1 MKFIITRWSF
11 VLSFSAP
18 FVMII
23 YELNAENLSNKTGQR
38 TTLYV
43 GSMAPMTGKRAWWGA
58 GIPLAIEMAFE
69 DINKRDDILRD
80 YELKLISRDTQV
92 LNLFRRLNFPWDL
105 FLTHSVY
112 LYVRQHFR
120 NHRKSASKE
129 VNCYILR
136 KHNKRT
142 MFTLSWEIK
151 YFKSKDDT
159 FSRLKR
165 LGRWLDRIGSP
176 YFIAHFIGL
185 LIQQT
190 MILRF

>member
-92 LNLFRRLNFPWDL
+92 LNLSRRLNFP
-105 FLTHSVY
+105 
-112 LYVRQHFR
+112 
-120 NHRKSASKE
+120 
-129 VNCYILR
+129 
-136 KHNKRT
+136 
-142 MFTLSWEIK
+142 
-151 YFKSKDDT
+151 
-159 FSRLKR
+159 
-165 LGRWLDRIGSP
+165 
-176 YFIAHFIGL
+176 
-185 LIQQT
+185 
-190 MILRF
+190 